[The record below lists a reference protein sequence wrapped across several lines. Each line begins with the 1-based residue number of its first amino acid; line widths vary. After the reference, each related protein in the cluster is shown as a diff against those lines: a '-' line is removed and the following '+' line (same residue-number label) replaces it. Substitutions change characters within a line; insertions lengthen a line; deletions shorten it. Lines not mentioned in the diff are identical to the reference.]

1 MEWSGMSDERRAPAP
16 SPFLHTRPTTMLTA
30 ICLCLLVMIMQFV
43 PETRD
48 SVIRVSAVGSV
59 STQ

>member
-1 MEWSGMSDERRAPAP
+1 MSDEHRTPAP
-16 SPFLHTRPTTMLTA
+16 SPFLQTRPATMLTA
-30 ICLCLLVMIMQFV
+30 IGLCLLVMIMQFV

-48 SVIRVSAVGSV
+48 SVMRVSALGSV

>member
-1 MEWSGMSDERRAPAP
+1 MSDERRAPAP

>member
-1 MEWSGMSDERRAPAP
+1 MPDDRRAPAP
-16 SPFLHTRPTTMLTA
+16 SPYLQTRPATMLTA
-30 ICLCLLVMIMQFV
+30 LGLCLLVLIMQLV

-48 SVIRVSAVGSV
+48 SVSRMSAAGSI